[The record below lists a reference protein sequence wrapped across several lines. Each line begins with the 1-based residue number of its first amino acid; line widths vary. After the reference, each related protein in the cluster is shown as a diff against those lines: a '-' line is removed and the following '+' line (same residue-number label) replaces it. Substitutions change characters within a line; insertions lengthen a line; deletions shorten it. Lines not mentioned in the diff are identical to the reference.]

1 MAKKSQWA
9 FVLPALISVAMIW
22 ALFLFVDVTSFVSF
36 LDKGDPI
43 WIAASALIFFIGL
56 LLRAWRFRYLLAKIS
71 RQAQPF
77 RCGYD
82 TAVVSNLLNHL
93 LPLRLGELSFLFLA
107 SVTYRVPTAKA
118 AVALL
123 LARLYDL
130 IVLLVLLVVGM
141 VWVSNA
147 TALPWLI
154 ASGALTAALLFSAV
168 RLDLCVAFGRWC
180 ATRILS
186 GPRSWQTKMSGK
198 VTGVLDKLADGA
210 EMAREWRLVVVCIA
224 ISLGIW
230 AALLEFFSLV
240 LTGFGLP
247 LPFERVMVGSA
258 GATLLPILPINAFG
272 SLGTLEAGWSAGFV
286 WMGLS
291 QQDAVASGFAMHI
304 IVIGVSLAAAL
315 FSLLRLG
322 PGAARSF
329 QAWRKDVS
337 SG

>member
-1 MAKKSQWA
+1 MWNN
-9 FVLPALISVAMIW
+9 
-22 ALFLFVDVTSFVSF
+22 
-36 LDKGDPI
+36 GDPVRI
-43 WIAASALIFFIGL
+43 GLSALVFFAGL
-56 LLRAWRFRYLLAKIS
+56 ILRAWRFRYLLAKVH
-71 RQAQPF
+71 QHELPF

-107 SVTYRVPTAKA
+107 SVTYRVPAAKA
-118 AVALL
+118 AIALL

-130 IVLLVLLVVGM
+130 IILLVLLVIGL
-141 VWVSNA
+141 VWVSERA
-147 TALPWLI
+147 EMSWLI
-154 ASGALTAALLFSAV
+154 AAAALTATLLFVAV
-168 RLDLCVAFGRWC
+168 RLDLAVALGRRF
-180 ATRILS
+180 AGAVL
-186 GPRSWQTKMSGK
+186 GGQRSWQTKTSARIAG
-198 VTGVLDKLADGA
+198 LLNKLSEGA
-210 EMAREWRLVVVCIA
+210 KTARDWRLVLVSIA
-224 ISLGIW
+224 LSAGIW
-230 AALLEFFSLV
+230 ALLLEFFSLV
-240 LTGFGLP
+240 LHGFGLP

-291 QQDAVASGFAMHI
+291 KQDAVASGFAMHI

-322 PGAARSF
+322 PDVARSF